1 MSYYN
6 GQSYIF
12 TWQEGRQLASA
23 AIGDSTY
30 NYKYNQDGIRV
41 EKTVGNYIYEYI
53 LDGTKVVRE
62 LVSSTSGTLVKDSYF
77 YYDLNGY
84 IESAKIE
91 TYDLNASEY
100 ILIFR
105 TNIQGD
111 VVEILDTEGVTLV
124 TYQYDAY
131 GNFIEN
137 IEAEQ
142 NINLIASQT
151 PFKYRGY
158 IYDQETGLYYL
169 NSRYYD
175 PKVGRF
181 ISADDV
187 GAVVATPEGLTDKNL
202 YAYCDNNPIT
212 RIDNG
217 GEFWRILAGSIIG
230 VAEQLTLDLIEY
242 IFTGECD
249 STFSDYVG
257 AIVGGAVEG
266 AICGTVGVTLGAA
279 VDTLVKMTCDNIYYE
294 FIGDGEHYTIDEI
307 IDNSLYDSITAGMS
321 NQIINSVGIK
331 VNLFNRYYKET
342 NYRIVNYIVEKGM
355 NWVAD
360 ELKKFLNNTF
370 GISYD

>member
-1 MSYYN
+1 M
-6 GQSYIF
+6 
-12 TWQEGRQLASA
+12 
-23 AIGDSTY
+23 
-30 NYKYNQDGIRV
+30 V
-41 EKTVGNYIYEYI
+41 EIYRE
-53 LDGTKVVRE
+53 DGTSV
-62 LVSSTSGTLVKDSYF
+62 
-77 YYDLNGY
+77 
-84 IESAKIE
+84 A
-91 TYDLNASEY
+91 TY
-100 ILIFR
+100 
-105 TNIQGD
+105 T
-111 VVEILDTEGVTLV
+111 
-124 TYQYDAY
+124 YDAY
-131 GNFIEN
+131 GNFTETYNTEIADN
-137 IEAEQ
+137 IR
-142 NINLIASQT
+142 NIASDI
-151 PFKYRGY
+151 PFRYRGY
-158 IYDQETGLYYL
+158 TYDKETGLYYL